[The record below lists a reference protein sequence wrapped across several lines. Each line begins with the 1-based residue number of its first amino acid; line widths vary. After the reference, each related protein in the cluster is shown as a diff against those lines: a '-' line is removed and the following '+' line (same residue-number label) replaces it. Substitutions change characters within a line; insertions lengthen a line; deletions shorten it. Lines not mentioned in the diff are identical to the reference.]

1 MGCVPET
8 CSVVVSAPYTIIT
21 FPFLFAV
28 MFGDLGH
35 GLLMFIFALL
45 TILFENHPRLQRS
58 QDEVRG
64 LTNLLPIQQEN
75 FSCML
80 SCFWKVLFT
89 AHVLAWSFPCVSGF
103 SVFKVPIFLKISVIS
118 EHTVHFFRKG
128 GNKSG

>member
-8 CSVVVSAPYTIIT
+8 CYVVISAPYTIIT

-28 MFGDLGH
+28 MFGDFGH

-64 LTNLLPIQQEN
+64 LTNLLLGQQEN
-75 FSCML
+75 FNCMVIVFLKSAVYCTCISLGL
-80 SCFWKVLFT
+80 SPVVQDFLSLKFL
-89 AHVLAWSFPCVSGF
+89 
-103 SVFKVPIFLKISVIS
+103 FLKISVIS
-118 EHTVHFFRKG
+118 EHTVHFF
-128 GNKSG
+128 